1 MNIRSRVDRLEQV
14 AGLEQQQSKSTGAL
28 PWWHHIDVAQRRM
41 IAALS
46 DDELRALHATVV
58 AFQAG
63 LELTPEQQALALRC
77 EEALDQENR
86 KLHI

>member
-1 MNIRSRVDRLEQV
+1 MSIENRIDRLERV

-28 PWWHHIDVAQRRM
+28 PWWHHIDIAQRRM
-41 IAALS
+41 LAALT
-46 DDELRALHATVV
+46 DEELRALQATVA

-63 LELTPEQQALALRC
+63 LELTTEQEALALRC

>member
-1 MNIRSRVDRLEQV
+1 MNIRSRVDRLEQ
-14 AGLEQQQSKSTGAL
+14 QRSQPPRAL
-28 PWWHHIDVAQRRM
+28 PWWHHIDIAQRRM

-46 DDELRALHATVV
+46 DEDLNALHATVV

-63 LELTPEQQALALRC
+63 LVLTPEQETLALRC
-77 EEALDQENR
+77 QEALDQENQ